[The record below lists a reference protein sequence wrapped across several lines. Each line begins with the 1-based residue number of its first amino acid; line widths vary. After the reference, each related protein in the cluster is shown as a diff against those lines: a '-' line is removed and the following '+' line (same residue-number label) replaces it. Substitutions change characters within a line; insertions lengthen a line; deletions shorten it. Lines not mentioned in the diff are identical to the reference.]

1 LFGWKFKFEALGWI
15 TIMEYSPTPMFGEIS
30 FLLAFAVVLAI
41 VVLAA
46 ILMCVK
52 IVKQGECMVI
62 ERFGKYHST
71 LDAGLNIIIPV
82 MDRPR
87 PIHQRI
93 FRKDTDGNVCVKN
106 IKSSTIDLRE
116 QVYHFAK
123 ENMTTKDNENIQIDA
138 KLYFQIC
145 DPRNAVYE
153 IANLPDAL
161 EDLYITNLR
170 NAVGNLD
177 LNECLASREKISSEL
192 SQFMD
197 EATDKWGV
205 KVSRLGIKD
214 IVPTP
219 NI

>member
-1 LFGWKFKFEALGWI
+1 
-15 TIMEYSPTPMFGEIS
+15 MEYSPTPMFGEIS

-41 VVLAA
+41 VVLSA
-46 ILMCVK
+46 ILMFVK
-52 IVKQGECMVI
+52 IIKQGECMVI
-62 ERFGKYHST
+62 ERFGRYSRT
-71 LDAGLNIIIPV
+71 LDAGLNFIIPV

-93 FRKDTDGNVCVKN
+93 FRKDTDGNVCGKN

-116 QVYHFAK
+116 QVYHFAR

-145 DPRNAVYE
+145 DPTMAVYQ
-153 IANLPDAL
+153 IASLPDAI
-161 EDLYITNLR
+161 EDLYITCLR
-170 NAVGNLD
+170 NAVGKLD

-192 SQFMD
+192 SQVLD

-205 KVSRLGIKD
+205 KVNRLGIKD
-214 IVPTP
+214 IVPTS

>member
-1 LFGWKFKFEALGWI
+1 
-15 TIMEYSPTPMFGEIS
+15 MEYSPTPMFGEIS

-41 VVLAA
+41 VVLSA

-62 ERFGKYHST
+62 ERFGKYDRT
-71 LDAGLNIIIPV
+71 IMAGLNFIIPV

-93 FRKDTDGNVCVKN
+93 FRKDNDGNVCVKN
-106 IKSSTIDLRE
+106 IKSSTIDFQE

-123 ENMTTKDNENIQIDA
+123 ENMTTKDNENIQITA
-138 KLYFQIC
+138 GLFFQIM
-145 DPRNAVYE
+145 DEYNAIYE
-153 IANLPDAL
+153 IASLPDAI
-161 EDLYITNLR
+161 EELYMTSLR
-170 NAVGNLD
+170 NVVGKMD

-192 SQFMD
+192 HQVLD

-205 KVSRLGIKD
+205 KVNRLGIKD

>member
-1 LFGWKFKFEALGWI
+1 M
-15 TIMEYSPTPMFGEIS
+15 TMEYSPTPMFGEIS

-46 ILMCVK
+46 ILKYVK
-52 IVKQGECMVI
+52 IVKQAECMVI
-62 ERFGKYHST
+62 ERFGKYHGT
-71 LDAGLNIIIPV
+71 LHAGLNFIIPV

-87 PIHQRI
+87 PIRRRI

-138 KLYFQIC
+138 KIFFQIC
-145 DPRNAVYE
+145 DPTMTVYE
-153 IANLPDAL
+153 IASLPDAI
-161 EDLYITNLR
+161 EDLSITCLR
-170 NAVGNLD
+170 NTVGNLN
-177 LNECLASREKISSEL
+177 LNEYLSSREKTSREL
-192 SQFMD
+192 SQALD

-205 KVSRLGIKD
+205 KVNHVRVG
-214 IVPTP
+214 
-219 NI
+219 

>member
-1 LFGWKFKFEALGWI
+1 M
-15 TIMEYSPTPMFGEIS
+15 TMEYSPTPMFGETG
-30 FLLAFAVVLAI
+30 FLLSFAVVLAI
-41 VVLAA
+41 VVLSA

-62 ERFGKYHST
+62 ERFGKYHGT
-71 LDAGLNIIIPV
+71 LHAGLNFIIPV

-93 FRKDTDGNVCVKN
+93 FRKDTDGNVN
-106 IKSSTIDLRE
+106 MMDINSATIDLRE

-123 ENMTTKDNENIQIDA
+123 ENVITKDNENIQITA
-138 KLYFQIC
+138 GLFFQIC
-145 DPRNAVYE
+145 DATKAVYE
-153 IANLPDAL
+153 VASLPDAI
-161 EDLYITNLR
+161 EELYMTSLR
-170 NAVGNLD
+170 NVVGKMD

-192 SQFMD
+192 LQVLD

-205 KVSRLGIKD
+205 KVNRVGLKD

-219 NI
+219 NM

>member
-1 LFGWKFKFEALGWI
+1 M
-15 TIMEYSPTPMFGEIS
+15 TMEYSPTPMFVGS
-30 FLLAFAVVLAI
+30 STFALAFAVVLAI
-41 VVLAA
+41 VMLSA

-71 LDAGLNIIIPV
+71 LNAGLNFIMPV
-82 MDRPR
+82 MDRAR

-93 FRKDTDGNVCVKN
+93 FRKDTDGNVNVMD
-106 IKSSTIDLRE
+106 IESATIDLRE
-116 QVYHFAK
+116 QVHHYAK
-123 ENMTTKDNENIQIDA
+123 ENVTTKDNENIQIDA
-138 KLYFQIC
+138 KLYFQIM
-145 DPRNAVYE
+145 DEYNAIYQV
-153 IANLPDAL
+153 ASLPDAL

-170 NAVGNLD
+170 NVAGALTLD
-177 LNECLASREKISSEL
+177 ECLTSRDQIN
-192 SQFMD
+192 SQLLLIMD

-205 KVSRLGIKD
+205 KVNRVGIKD